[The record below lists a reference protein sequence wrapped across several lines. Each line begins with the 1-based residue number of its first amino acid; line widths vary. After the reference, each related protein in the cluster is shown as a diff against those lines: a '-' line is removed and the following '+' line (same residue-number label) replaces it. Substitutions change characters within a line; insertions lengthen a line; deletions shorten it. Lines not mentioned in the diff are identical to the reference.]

1 MTMLERMQ
9 HLPEGIDGVKAVGR
23 VSREDYERV
32 LEPLIDGARRE
43 GRRLRLLYQVGPEFE
58 GFSAGAA
65 WEDAKL
71 GLASL
76 RMFEGCAVVT
86 DVGWIRESTRLA
98 AFLMPCP
105 VRVFGNG
112 ERDEAVE
119 WLRSLP
125 EGAAVSHRLLP
136 ESGVL
141 VVEVNQALRAE
152 DFDALAATADQY
164 IDAHGDLA
172 GIVIHA
178 RSFPGWENLGGLI
191 RHVRFL
197 RDHHRRVRRV
207 ALASDS
213 KVAGLAPKLAEH
225 FVQAEV
231 RRFGYDELD
240 AAIAWAAEGKGT
252 AAKVPAEHEA
262 GSGR

>member
-1 MTMLERMQ
+1 MTMLERLQ
-9 HLPEGIDGVKAVGR
+9 GLPEGVDGVKAVGR

-32 LEPLIDGARRE
+32 FEPLIDAARRE
-43 GRRLRLLYQVGPEFE
+43 GRRIRLLYQVGPEFE
-58 GFSAGAA
+58 GFSPGAA

-71 GLASL
+71 GLGSL

-86 DVGWIRESTRLA
+86 DIGWIREATRLA

-105 VRVFGNG
+105 VRVFANAAW
-112 ERDEAVE
+112 EEAVA
-119 WLRSLP
+119 WVGSLP
-125 EGAAVSHRLLP
+125 QGAAVTHRLLP
-136 ESGVL
+136 ERGVL
-141 VVEVNQALRAE
+141 VVEVQQALRAQ
-152 DFDALAATADQY
+152 DFDALAATADQW

-191 RHVRFL
+191 RHIRFL

-213 KVAGLAPKLAEH
+213 KLAGLAPKLAEH

-231 RRFGYDELD
+231 RRFGYDELE
-240 AAIAWAAEGKGT
+240 AAVAWAGEGAGVN
-252 AAKVPAEHEA
+252 VPAEHGA
-262 GSGR
+262 GV

>member
-1 MTMLERMQ
+1 MLERMQ
-9 HLPEGIDGVKAVGR
+9 DLPDGIDGVKAVGR

-32 LEPLIDGARRE
+32 FEPLIDGARRE
-43 GRRLRLLYQVGPEFE
+43 GRRIRLLYQVGPEFE
-58 GFSAGAA
+58 AFSPGAA

-86 DVGWIRESTRLA
+86 DIGWIREATRLA

-105 VRVFGNG
+105 VRVFANAG
-112 ERDEAVE
+112 RDEAVG

-125 EGAAVSHRLLP
+125 EGAAVTHRLVP

-141 VVEVNQALRAE
+141 VVEVSQALRAQ
-152 DFDALAATADQY
+152 DFDALAATADGW
-164 IDAHGDLA
+164 IDAHGELP
-172 GIVIHA
+172 GLVIHA
-178 RSFPGWENLGGLI
+178 RAFPGWENLGGLI
-191 RHVRFL
+191 RHIRFL
-197 RDHHRRVRRV
+197 RDHHRHLRRV

-213 KVAGLAPKLAEH
+213 KLAGLGPKLAEH

-231 RRFGYDELD
+231 RRFGYDELE
-240 AAIAWAAEGKGT
+240 AAIAWAGQRSGVATPE
-252 AAKVPAEHEA
+252 EHGA
-262 GSGR
+262 GI

>member
-1 MTMLERMQ
+1 MLERLQ
-9 HLPEGIDGVKAVGR
+9 ELPEGIDGVKAVGR

-32 LEPLIDGARRE
+32 FEPLIDSARRE
-43 GRRLRLLYQVGPEFE
+43 GRRIRLLYQFGPEFE
-58 GFSAGAA
+58 GLSPGAA

-86 DVGWIRESTRLA
+86 DVGWIREATRLA
-98 AFLMPCP
+98 GFLMPCP
-105 VRVFGNG
+105 VRVFGNAT
-112 ERDEAVE
+112 RDGAVE

-125 EGAAVSHRLLP
+125 EGAAVTHRLLP
-136 ESGVL
+136 ERGVL
-141 VVEVNQALRAE
+141 VVDVRQALRAQ
-152 DFDALAATADQY
+152 DFDALATTADQW

-172 GIVIHA
+172 GSSIHA

-191 RHVRFL
+191 RHIRFL

-213 KVAGLAPKLAEH
+213 KLADVAPKLAEH

-240 AAIAWAAEGKGT
+240 AAIGWAGSEATG
-252 AAKVPAEHEA
+252 VDA
-262 GSGR
+262 GSGGPRCPG

>member
-1 MTMLERMQ
+1 MLERMQ
-9 HLPEGIDGVKAVGR
+9 DLPEGIEGVKAVGR
-23 VSREDYERV
+23 LSREDYERV
-32 LEPLIDGARRE
+32 FEPLIDNARRE
-43 GRRLRLLYQVGPEFE
+43 GRRIRLLYQFGPEFE
-58 GFSAGAA
+58 GLSPGAA

-98 AFLMPCP
+98 SFLMPCP
-105 VRVFGNG
+105 VRVFGNAA
-112 ERDEAVE
+112 RDEAVE

-125 EGAAVSHRLLP
+125 EGAAISHRLVP
-136 ESGVL
+136 ETGVL
-141 VVEVNQALRAE
+141 VVEVRQALRAQ
-152 DFDALAATADQY
+152 DFDALAATADQW

-191 RHVRFL
+191 RHIRFL

-213 KVAGLAPKLAEH
+213 KLADVAPKLAEH

-240 AAIAWAAEGKGT
+240 AAIGWAGEMRGVAATGT
-252 AAKVPAEHEA
+252 EA
-262 GSGR
+262 GGRGT

>member
-1 MTMLERMQ
+1 MLERLQ
-9 HLPEGIDGVKAVGR
+9 DLPGGIDGVKAVGR

-32 LEPLIDGARRE
+32 FEPLIDGARRE
-43 GRRLRLLYQVGPEFE
+43 GRRIRLLYQVGPEFE

-76 RMFEGCAVVT
+76 RLFEGCAVVT
-86 DVGWIRESTRLA
+86 DIGWIRESTRLA
-98 AFLMPCP
+98 GFLMPCP
-105 VRVFGNG
+105 VRVFGNSQR
-112 ERDEAVE
+112 EEAQA

-125 EGAAVSHRLLP
+125 EGAAVTHRLLP
-136 ESGVL
+136 DRGVL
-141 VVEVNQALRAE
+141 VVEVNQALRAQ

-164 IDAHGDLA
+164 IDAHGDLS

-191 RHVRFL
+191 RHVRFV
-197 RDHHRRVRRV
+197 RDHHRRVRRA

-240 AAIAWAAEGKGT
+240 AAVAWAAEGKGT
-252 AAKVPAEHEA
+252 IAKVPEEHGA
-262 GSGR
+262 GV